1 MGTVGAFVGLL
12 VGTVGCSVG
21 AAVGV
26 AVGETVGANVPK
38 SDCVGAA
45 VGAGEGAGVG
55 EAVGAADGCGVG
67 DVVGVDVGVSVSASI
82 KFSASCAT
90 TAKQPEVQLRSM
102 LQGAGTRTLTVQDA
116 VAFATHIPAPIS
128 RSSELLSRNLSL
140 KLKLRN
146 KRCQVHCRF
155 IFKPCALT
163 SYRTHHPHTRT
174 RGRTLLCVAQLRYE
188 HQR

>member
-1 MGTVGAFVGLL
+1 MLYRPHSVGAL
-12 VGTVGCSVG
+12 VAFGVG
-21 AAVGV
+21 AAVG
-26 AVGETVGANVPK
+26 T
-38 SDCVGAA
+38 A
-45 VGAGEGAGVG
+45 VGAVDGSGVG
-55 EAVGAADGCGVG
+55 N
-67 DVVGVDVGVSVSASI
+67 VVGVDVGISVSASI
-82 KFSASCAT
+82 KSSVSCA

-116 VAFATHIPAPIS
+116 VAFATHIPAPII
-128 RSSELLSRNLSL
+128 RSSKLLSRNLSL

-174 RGRTLLCVAQLRYE
+174 RGRTLLCAAQLRYE